1 MRVEFFSS
9 GELVKGWTGNLA
21 YPKFEPMG
29 HLMSRCAPGVQV
41 LTTAHSFFFNR
52 QCIAQSNLIL
62 QLGSPLLLLCAYTA
76 CTKNK
81 NINLY

>member
-41 LTTAHSFFFNR
+41 LTTAHSFIFFLSTVY
-52 QCIAQSNLIL
+52 CPIKSHIATGL
-62 QLGSPLLLLCAYTA
+62 SPTFAVRVHRLH
-76 CTKNK
+76 KK
-81 NINLY
+81 